1 MTHRSRFY
9 GLFLPGL
16 AILPL
21 ILMAASGGRGIAAP
35 EASVAPALDCPS
47 CDDFNPCTVDSCDV
61 ANGTCR
67 HDPLNCDDGNSCTVD
82 SCSFDPSHPGSGGGC
97 VHETQPAGTACD
109 DGLVCTIDDICS
121 DTGACVG
128 AIQPAGTACDD
139 GNSCTGSGACDDAG
153 QCVAGE
159 VSAPGAPCDDGS
171 LCTLD
176 DSCVSTESG
185 AVRCVG
191 VSAE

>member
-61 ANGTCR
+61 AIGTCR
-67 HDPLNCDDGNSCTVD
+67 HDPLNCDDRNSCTVD
-82 SCSFDPSHPGSGGGC
+82 SCSFDPSHSGSGGRR
-97 VHETQPAGTACD
+97 VAVTPSAGSAGN
-109 DGLVCTIDDICS
+109 DGHVCTL
-121 DTGACVG
+121 G
-128 AIQPAGTACDD
+128 
-139 GNSCTGSGACDDAG
+139 
-153 QCVAGE
+153 
-159 VSAPGAPCDDGS
+159 
-171 LCTLD
+171 
-176 DSCVSTESG
+176 
-185 AVRCVG
+185 
-191 VSAE
+191 